1 MQAAKA
7 ITLSCTMLNG
17 TGKVGDITPLDDG
30 YYKVV
35 VGAYNAFNSQGMFY
49 DINSVKHFFGET
61 SPLMRQISKG
71 VLIGEWKHP
80 ERSSDMSDNDYIAR
94 LRVCDIDRE
103 SHTFRNITLEP
114 GRDERGRPVY
124 LVVAELKPSGPYGSY
139 LKEKLENKHQNVY
152 FSVRS
157 LTMDDLMR
165 GIKYTR
171 ELITWDCVG
180 EGGIYV
186 ANKYMSPGIESFVEV
201 DISQSTLL
209 ELERRQQARGK
220 LGLEDHDT
228 FDYRALLNEAGWG
241 TQAPT
246 DIPAIYNGW

>member
-1 MQAAKA
+1 MQAARA

-30 YYKVV
+30 YYRIV
-35 VGAYNAFNSQGMFY
+35 VGAYNAFNSQGMYY
-49 DINSVKHFFGET
+49 DIGSVKHFFGET
-61 SPLMRQISKG
+61 SPLMRQIQKG

-80 ERSSDMSDNDYIAR
+80 KREHWMSDEDYVQR
-94 LRVCDIDRE
+94 LRVSDIDRE
-103 SHTFRNITLEP
+103 SHTFRRITLEP
-114 GRDERGRPVY
+114 GKDEKGRPVY

-139 LKEKLENKHQNVY
+139 LQEKLDNPHQNVY

-171 ELITWDCVG
+171 ELITWDCVA

-186 ANKYMSPGIESFVEV
+186 ANKMMSPGIESFAEVEV
-201 DISQSTLL
+201 TQSVLVN
-209 ELERRQQARGK
+209 LERQQRK
-220 LGLEDHDT
+220 NRLQGLEDHDT
-228 FDYRALLNEAGWG
+228 FDYGGLLTELGWG
-241 TQAPT
+241 TVRADT
-246 DIPAIYNGW
+246 IPSIYRGW